1 MFKVSFLN
9 FGSKTGPMSRQVA
22 EEGSERHSGKG
33 GIQLPVNSFKL
44 CPLLFME
51 MGLKTVQPWIG
62 KWAIWMAPWHLNG
75 PHKGQRKTWE
85 ENDFPKVKLWHSRR
99 AEGKADPHGAVLSI
113 LTSTASSSQAAAG
126 VILWVNRLQ
135 GSCLP
140 SSPNEMSAP
149 AGFRG
154 CCLCFLSIS
163 ESLFLPLHRTD
174 SFRYSLLG
182 R

>member
-1 MFKVSFLN
+1 MYTFIYGNGFKNCTALNKKMSNLNGSF
-9 FGSKTGPMSRQVA
+9 
-22 EEGSERHSGKG
+22 
-33 GIQLPVNSFKL
+33 
-44 CPLLFME
+44 
-51 MGLKTVQPWIG
+51 
-62 KWAIWMAPWHLNG
+62 HLNN
-75 PHKGQRKTWE
+75 PHKGQRETWE
-85 ENDFPKVKLWHSRR
+85 ANDIPKVKLWGSRG

-126 VILWVNRLQ
+126 VILGMNRQQ

-140 SSPNEMSAP
+140 SSPDEMSAP

-154 CCLCFLSIS
+154 CCPCFWSSS

-174 SFRYSLLG
+174 SSRYSLLG